1 MQLFLCWPEGVA
13 NEGTKVIGIVAEH
26 EEQHIGV
33 MLPLAKVKIRNL
45 RFFRHQNSEAEIMFL
60 LEVVGRVV
68 REASLQHFMCRH
80 KLASWL
86 ILRLEAPIRLHRTC
100 FCHHHWKNGS
110 KAKDHYSG
118 HRGWAYP
125 ENWTCPSS
133 VGKD

>member
-33 MLPLAKVKIRNL
+33 MLPPAKVKIRNL

-86 ILRLEAPIRLHRTC
+86 VPRLEAPIRLHRTC
-100 FCHHHWKNGS
+100 FCHHHWKGS
-110 KAKDHYSG
+110 RTDPRQRITIQGIGVG
-118 HRGWAYP
+118 HILKIGHAP
-125 ENWTCPSS
+125 PL
-133 VGKD
+133 